1 MEQEHNWRASGMKYN
16 ILHILCEG
24 QTEERFVKEVL
35 SPYFQQFNI
44 YPKPILLLTSKK
56 KNASGGMLSYAQAK
70 RDLTILQKQYR
81 DNNSEHHIFTTMFD
95 YYALPN
101 DFPGVKE
108 STEIQDVRSRISFLE
123 DKFAEELG
131 SGAFIPYIQLHEF
144 EALLFVDIIRLQT
157 EYPLSGERIR
167 ILKEETDIYGD
178 PEMINNSPDTAPS
191 KRIIAALAQDYHYN
205 KVQSGT
211 AVTSA
216 IGIEALLENC
226 QHFKEW
232 IEDIKQHIA
241 R

>member
-1 MEQEHNWRASGMKYN
+1 MKYN

-35 SPYFQQFNI
+35 SPYLLQFNI

-56 KNASGGMLSYAQAK
+56 KNARGGMLSYAQAK
-70 RDLTILQKQYR
+70 RDLTILQKQFR
-81 DNNSEHHIFTTMFD
+81 DNNSEHHMFTTMFD
-95 YYALPN
+95 YYALPD
-101 DFPGVKE
+101 DFPGVEE
-108 STEIQDVRSRISFLE
+108 STEIQDVRNRISFLE

-131 SGAFIPYIQLHEF
+131 RGAFIPYIQLHEF

-167 ILKEETDIYGD
+167 KLKEETDIYGD
-178 PEMINNSPDTAPS
+178 PEMINNSPDTAPI
-191 KRIIAALAQDYHYN
+191 KMIIAALAQDYHYN
-205 KVQSGT
+205 KVQSGAT
-211 AVTSA
+211 VTSA

-232 IEDIKQHIA
+232 IENIKRIA
-241 R
+241 AQ

>member
-1 MEQEHNWRASGMKYN
+1 MKYN

-56 KNASGGMLSYAQAK
+56 KNARGGMLSYAQAK

-81 DNNSEHHIFTTMFD
+81 DNNSEHHLFTTMFD
-95 YYALPN
+95 YYALPD
-101 DFPGVKE
+101 DFPGVEE
-108 STEIQDVRSRISFLE
+108 SIEIQDVRDCISFLE
-123 DKFAEELG
+123 YKFAEDMG
-131 SGAFIPYIQLHEF
+131 TRAFIPYIQLHEF
-144 EALLFVDIIRLQT
+144 EALLFVDIIKLQI
-157 EYPLSGERIR
+157 EYPLSSERIR

-205 KVQSGT
+205 KVQSG
-211 AVTSA
+211 AAITSV
-216 IGIEALLENC
+216 IGIENLLENC

-232 IEDIKQHIA
+232 IENIKYIA
-241 R
+241 AQ

>member
-1 MEQEHNWRASGMKYN
+1 MKYN

-56 KNASGGMLSYAQAK
+56 KNARGGMLSYAQAK

-95 YYALPN
+95 YYALPD

-108 STEIQDVRSRISFLE
+108 STEIQNVRSRISFLE
-123 DKFAEELG
+123 NKFAEELG
-131 SGAFIPYIQLHEF
+131 RCAFIPYIQLHEF

-157 EYPLSGERIR
+157 EYPLSSERIR

-191 KRIIAALAQDYHYN
+191 KRIIAALSQDYHYN
-205 KVQSGT
+205 KVQSGAT
-211 AVTSA
+211 VTSS

-232 IEDIKQHIA
+232 IENIKRIA
-241 R
+241 AQ